1 MTIISRINQIANKE
15 GITLTKLERTI
26 GASKGVLSR
35 ASKNDTDIQSKWVSR
50 VVENYPLYNTN
61 WLLTGKGEMLLSGE
75 KETANDLTSNE
86 ASLGAVPFWNLQVSA
101 GHSVTD
107 IIGQSKP
114 DGYIKGLPG
123 ADIAENIL
131 PVSGASME
139 PEVSNGAI
147 IGVRH
152 INNWESLNT
161 ERIYMII
168 TKDDRM
174 IKRIEYDN
182 ENEDILWCVSPN
194 YPKFKI
200 FKADIVEIQRVC
212 FVYNPK

>member
-1 MTIISRINQIANKE
+1 MIKARVLKHIDRL
-15 GITLTKLERTI
+15 GI
-26 GASKGVLSR
+26 
-35 ASKNDTDIQSKWVSR
+35 SKNKFYNLTGIPNGTLDKKTGVSEMFIEKYLSAFED
-50 VVENYPLYNTN
+50 VNPT
-61 WLLTGKGEMLLSGE
+61 WLLTGEGEMFIKDEKDTIVLPNDETFLS
-75 KETANDLTSNE
+75 
-86 ASLGAVPFWNLQVSA
+86 VPFWNLQVSA
-101 GHSVTD
+101 GHSVTEV
-107 IIGQSKP
+107 IGQSKP

-139 PEVSNGAI
+139 PEVSNGAL
-147 IGVRH
+147 IGVRR

-161 ERIYMII
+161 ERIYLII
-168 TKDDRM
+168 TKEDRM

-182 ENEDILWCVSPN
+182 TNEDLLWCVSPN

-200 FKADIVEIQRVC
+200 FKTDIVEIQRVC

>member
-139 PEVSNGAI
+139 PEVSNGPDGTCDPSGCI
-147 IGVRH
+147 
-152 INNWESLNT
+152 
-161 ERIYMII
+161 
-168 TKDDRM
+168 
-174 IKRIEYDN
+174 
-182 ENEDILWCVSPN
+182 
-194 YPKFKI
+194 
-200 FKADIVEIQRVC
+200 
-212 FVYNPK
+212 